1 MDEDYRFEKTDAGA
15 EILKTRSTILSQ
27 KHRRCLIL
35 MDGARTAYE
44 LAGYFRP
51 GEFVP
56 IVTELI
62 DGGYV
67 VRPDGWAARVE
78 QGAPLPDFRRIEP
91 TQFTDILRRAV
102 REISD
107 RLGPAGDPLAM
118 DLSRCA
124 TAEQLRTAVRG
135 AERVLEGFIG
145 AEAAKEFVKRVGKEL
160 MG

>member
-1 MDEDYRFEKTDAGA
+1 MDENHVFEKTDAGV
-15 EILKTRSTILSQ
+15 ELLKTRSTILSQ

-35 MDGARTAYE
+35 MDGQRTAYE

-62 DGGYV
+62 ERGFVGTPPDWV
-67 VRPDGWAARVE
+67 VE
-78 QGAPLPDFRRIEP
+78 IQQGPISDFPRIQAD
-91 TQFTDILRRAV
+91 TFMDILRRAV

-107 RLGPAGDPLAM
+107 RLGPPGDPLAM
-118 DLSRCA
+118 DLSRCGS
-124 TAEQLRTAVRG
+124 AEQLRSALRG
-135 AERVLEGFIG
+135 AEPILEQFLGP
-145 AEAAKEFVKRVGKEL
+145 EAAKEFVKRVGKEL